1 MYRLNNFEIEEM
13 LPYNTYKTTRGF
25 GYAILSHLMKNNEA
39 IWKLL
44 KYDTPDAL
52 SKPDLTMEEKRKL
65 IWTGTGDAEDYRVFR
80 SPFLDDAITSQVSQ
94 LRIYNSVF
102 SPDNRSVGTVDIS
115 IECLCHNKIINLDNY
130 ESRAEVMMQEIIG
143 CLNGKDIKGVGVLAF
158 DKNMSEYDV
167 CRMNI
172 YNNRNFF
179 GYSLWISAKV
189 GDINAR

>member
-1 MYRLNNFEIEEM
+1 MYNFDIEEK
-13 LPYNTYKTTRGF
+13 LSYNTYNTTRGF
-25 GYAILSHLMKNNEA
+25 GYAILKHLMKNNEE

-44 KYDTPDAL
+44 KYNTPDAL
-52 SKPDLTMEEKRKL
+52 SKPNLTMKEKGEL
-65 IWTGTGDAEDYRVFR
+65 IWDGTGDAEDYRVFR

-94 LRIYNSVF
+94 LRIYNSVL
-102 SPDNRSVGTVDIS
+102 SPENRSVGTVDIS

-130 ESRAEVMMQEIIG
+130 ESRVEVMIQNIIE
-143 CLNGKDIKGVGVLAF
+143 CLNGHDIAGVGVLAF
-158 DKNMSEYDV
+158 DKNMSVYDV

-189 GDINAR
+189 GDINAK